1 MKKYISILALLAA
14 PLILFA
20 QGVNFEHIS
29 LEEALAKAKAENK
42 MVFIDGYAV
51 WCGPCKKM
59 ASTVFK
65 EEVVGKY
72 FDEHFIALK
81 VDVERGEGP
90 AIKSKYA
97 IKSLPTYV
105 YLDSDGIVV
114 YRSGSAVPTEEFLEI
129 SAKAVEYGEGAN
141 SVGRMAE
148 QYEEKKNDE
157 QFLKAYLAKLKE
169 SESVGYADVIEQYLT
184 IQKSMDEGSQEMVTM
199 LAEHADE
206 LIMGGVADDIIQRN
220 FGSDQ
225 WKLWVRKD
233 IRQIFKDL
241 PKKMLKTTT
250 QYAISHKDTVKLE
263 YLFSRAGEVGAK
275 TDAEARKRL
284 YVNYYLQTG
293 EGEKYKALVRDDNEA
308 FITSLDTENL
318 RSAYMENQR
327 LRAEGDTE
335 ALRIRPYAVR
345 TSQNIYMMVSQYA
358 KFANCDQDNEDILRW
373 MKVAYYIM
381 PGDPEVMS
389 QYASV
394 LYLYGND
401 DKEALSIKENAYA
414 KALAEETPHIE
425 TIKIELENMREGKKD
440 FNLH

>member
-1 MKKYISILALLAA
+1 MKKILSTLALIAA
-14 PLILFA
+14 PLIMFA
-20 QGVNFEHIS
+20 QGIKFEHIS

-42 MVFIDGYAV
+42 MLFIDGYAV

-59 ASTVFK
+59 ANTVFK
-65 EEVVGKY
+65 EEKVGKY

-90 AIKSKYA
+90 AIKSKYG

-114 YRSGSAVPTEEFLEI
+114 YRSGSAMPTEEFLEM
-129 SAKAVEYGEGAN
+129 SAKAVEFGNGAN
-141 SVGRMAE
+141 SVGRIAE

-169 SESVGYADVIEQYLT
+169 SESIGYADVVEQYLS
-184 IQKSMDEGSQEMVTM
+184 IQKSMDEGSKEMVQT
-199 LAEHADE
+199 LAEHANE
-206 LIMGGVADDIIQRN
+206 LIMGGIADDIIQRN

-233 IRQIFKDL
+233 IRQTFMDL
-241 PKKMLKTTT
+241 PKKMLQTTT

-263 YLFSRAGEVGAK
+263 YCFSRAGEIGAK
-275 TDAEARKRL
+275 TDAAARKRM

-308 FITSLDTENL
+308 FVKSVDVEEL
-318 RSAYMENQR
+318 RRVYLENQR
-327 LRAEGDTE
+327 LRAEGDAE
-335 ALRIRPYAVR
+335 ALRLRPYAVR

-358 KFANCDQDNEDILRW
+358 KFANCEQDNEDVLRW
-373 MKVAYYIM
+373 MEVAYDLM

-394 LYLYGND
+394 LYMYGNN
-401 DKEALSIKENAYA
+401 DKEALQIKEEAYA

-440 FNLH
+440 FNLN